1 MELLPEA
8 IRGDNA
14 GENKSLAKRRK
25 LLWAECAGTCT
36 LVDNLV
42 TGTNGVPP
50 PCQLFYGMAPKFGKT
65 LRTFGEIGIVAEGTD
80 KKIRAKLT
88 DRGRP
93 CLFLGYA
100 PDHAGDVYR
109 MLNLDTNKAITTR
122 DVYWLN
128 KSYGEYKGI
137 QVTNVV
143 RVSSDSDNDDSVGLD
158 RPSATGAELSTED
171 EEEEEVNQH
180 EEEVVEEGGE
190 DVDDPRAVRLHRAMK
205 ELDTSYNPTLKPFE
219 ARPESY
225 VTDLEIG
232 NVAIIGD
239 DVAFMGAVSSDP
251 MEPVHLLGSLGV
263 CRR

>member
-128 KSYGEYKGI
+128 KSYGEYKESKLLMWCESPQTPTMMI
-137 QVTNVV
+137 QWDLTGLQLQV
-143 RVSSDSDNDDSVGLD
+143 RNC
-158 RPSATGAELSTED
+158 RPKT
-171 EEEEEVNQH
+171 
-180 EEEVVEEGGE
+180 
-190 DVDDPRAVRLHRAMK
+190 K
-205 ELDTSYNPTLKPFE
+205 
-219 ARPESY
+219 
-225 VTDLEIG
+225 
-232 NVAIIGD
+232 
-239 DVAFMGAVSSDP
+239 
-251 MEPVHLLGSLGV
+251 
-263 CRR
+263 RRRK